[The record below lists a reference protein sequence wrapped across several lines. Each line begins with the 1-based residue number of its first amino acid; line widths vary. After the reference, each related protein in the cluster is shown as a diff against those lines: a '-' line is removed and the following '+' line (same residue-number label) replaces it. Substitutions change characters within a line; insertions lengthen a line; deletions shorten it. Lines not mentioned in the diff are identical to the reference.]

1 MGTIEGI
8 TLPVVIFGSCF
19 YSIVY
24 VLSIAGNCFVL
35 SLCYRRRASSLK
47 LFIANLAVADL
58 VFALLSILDAI
69 SFFYSSW
76 VGGEVS
82 CKLQGYLIEVC
93 YTTTIITL
101 AVISHERIKA
111 VRDPFNARLIALR
124 CASKKVVILWVISLV
139 ANAPL
144 LYAYGIVT
152 DKIRDKTV
160 CSNKPFGDL
169 ARQIYYGIHSICFFI
184 IPLIYMLYAQSSI
197 FRVLRSN
204 VHVREFLSQNSFTT
218 SSTCRHRKVAKI
230 LTVITLVFVICWSP
244 FVICRTLWYFH
255 VCGEWHIRR
264 SSQLLILLNT
274 ALDPILYGM
283 YGENFSL
290 KQSIRRCVKCFSF
303 QKQSSRVGIINATRI
318 PEKKA
323 NRGENDRWRIA
334 IKHL

>member
-19 YSIVY
+19 YFIVY

-47 LFIANLAVADL
+47 LFIANLAMADL

-69 SFFYSSW
+69 SFYSSW

-82 CKLQGYLIEVC
+82 CKLQSYLIEAC
-93 YTTTIITL
+93 YTTTIMIL
-101 AVISHERIKA
+101 VVISHERIKA
-111 VRDPFNARLIALR
+111 VRDPFNARFIALS

-139 ANAPL
+139 VNAPA

-160 CSNKPFGDL
+160 CNSKPFGEL

-184 IPLIYMLYAQSSI
+184 IPVIYMLYAQSSI

-204 VHVREFLSQNSFTT
+204 VRELLSQNSFTT
-218 SSTCRHRKVAKI
+218 SSTCRHRKVAKT

-244 FVICRTLWYFH
+244 FVIFRTLWYFH
-255 VCGEWHIRR
+255 VSREWHIRR

-290 KQSIRRCVKCFSF
+290 KQSITRCVKCFSF